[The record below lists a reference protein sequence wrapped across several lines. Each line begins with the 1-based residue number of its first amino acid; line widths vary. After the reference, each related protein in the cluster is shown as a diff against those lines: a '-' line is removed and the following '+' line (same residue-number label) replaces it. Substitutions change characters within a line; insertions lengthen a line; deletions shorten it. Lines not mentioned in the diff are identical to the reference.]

1 MNVPTHPARG
11 MTLARCLA
19 CCGVLLAGGASV
31 SAASAAVPDP
41 NSFQVIDLPSDDGSA
56 VLVLWARPDNEVQ
69 GVRYAVEIARSATDF
84 ESGGFKTEVVTSSAE
99 ALASAKPEYFGRSS
113 QNDRRYFAEISPVEL
128 FPPPKWPKLTP
139 ERLNELAKA
148 KVITQS
154 ELTWALS
161 AAENTLAE
169 DKLSAGEKTDRKWL
183 EDFQG
188 YMEIQDRLNELAR
201 TRVITDAELAR
212 ARSVPWNTRPDA
224 ELSAAE
230 KAKRKWFESFVG
242 YIKTEDRKAR
252 DAQTAAINRATY
264 YFRLAV
270 LDGATKTYVE
280 RDGRP
285 MVVSGSARANLFK
298 WGKLNNL
305 IFSLIFGAVVL
316 AFIEVA
322 RRRPGLF
329 IRKIAGLDAV
339 DEAIGRST
347 EMDCPVFFV
356 HGGGSDVGDTA
367 TIASISILSQVAR
380 RTAEHDSRVHVT
392 NIDPIVTAVSQEV
405 VQQAYTLAGRPD
417 AYNPDDVALVATDQF
432 SYVAAVSGAMVRE
445 QPGAIFF
452 MGYFNAESLLLAE
465 TGASTGAIQVAG
477 TDQYIQ
483 LPFFITTCDYT
494 LIGEELYAASAYLS
508 RDPRL
513 LGSLR
518 GQDVG
523 KAFLM
528 ITIFGVSV
536 AMTAAVVVG
545 WDFTWLMDLFIAR

>member
-1 MNVPTHPARG
+1 MNIPTHPACG

-148 KVITQS
+148 KVITQA
-154 ELTWALS
+154 ELARALS
-161 AAENTLAE
+161 AAENILPD
-169 DKLSAGEKTDRKWL
+169 DKLSA
-183 EDFQG
+183 
-188 YMEIQDRLNELAR
+188 
-201 TRVITDAELAR
+201 
-212 ARSVPWNTRPDA
+212 S
-224 ELSAAE
+224 E
-230 KAKRKWFESFVG
+230 KADRKWFEDLVG
-242 YIKTEDRKAR
+242 YMNTEDRKAKES
-252 DAQTAAINRATY
+252 QTAAINRATY